1 MEWTRSGLWLAL
13 ALVTATTGAGV
24 IAQSPAPG
32 AGGAAFDVTSVKRS
46 QPGAARG
53 AMAMAIG
60 AGQVS
65 LRPGGRLAGSF
76 VTLRDLV
83 RAAYGIQEIQVI
95 GGPAWMAS
103 DRFDIEATT
112 RPDVTS
118 DDARIM
124 LRGLLRDR
132 FKLTARMDTREMSV
146 SVVELARSDGRP
158 GPQLRRAGPDC
169 APPTPPANMPGVPP
183 PPPPPPGGGRPLL
196 IMTTPFRCPAIVT
209 PWHMSLRA
217 TTMAQFA
224 YRLTV
229 FLSRLVTDR
238 SGLAGEYDLDL
249 TYSPEPGTPP
259 PTVNGAALTID
270 APALPTALR
279 EQLGLK
285 LETSRA
291 SVPVVVVDSAE
302 PPTEN

>member
-1 MEWTRSGLWLAL
+1 MTMPRSWFSLLAAVVL
-13 ALVTATTGAGV
+13 AVAGTHMV
-24 IAQSPAPG
+24 AQSQAPG
-32 AGGAAFDVTSVKRS
+32 GTAVFEVSSVKRS

-60 AGQVS
+60 VGQVS
-65 LRPGGRLAGSF
+65 LRPGGRLTGSF

-83 RAAYGIQEIQVI
+83 RAAYAIEDMQVV
-95 GGPAWMAS
+95 GGPAWLTS

-112 RPDVTS
+112 RPDVTN

-124 LRGLLRDR
+124 LRALLRDR
-132 FKLTARMDTREMSV
+132 FKLAARMDTREMSV
-146 SVVELARSDGRP
+146 SVVELARSDGRL
-158 GPQLRRAGPDC
+158 GSQLRRAGSDC
-169 APPTPPANMPGVPP
+169 SPPTPPSNLPGVPP

-217 TTMAQFA
+217 TTMAQFT

-229 FLSRLVTDR
+229 YLSRLVTDR
-238 SGLAGEYDLDL
+238 TGLAGEYDLDL
-249 TYSPEPGTPP
+249 TYMPEPGIPP
-259 PTVNGAALTID
+259 PVVNGAAITID

-291 SVPVVVVDSAE
+291 PVPVVVVDSAE